1 MSQEASAHVPRKP
14 ARPVPV
20 KRVGVV
26 DSISGA
32 KTVRVVF
39 RNLVRDRVYGK
50 YLRRRTRL
58 LVHDEQQQAAV
69 GDTVEVARCRPLSK
83 RKSWRLLRV
92 LKRAGEDAAAVTGA
106 AGAEPSTG
114 GGGEA

>member
-1 MSQEASAHVPRKP
+1 LSQEASSHVPRKP
-14 ARPVPV
+14 ARPAPV

-32 KTVRVVF
+32 KTVRVAF
-39 RNLVRDRVYGK
+39 RTLVRDRMYGK

-58 LVHDEQQQAAV
+58 MVHDEQQQAAV
-69 GDTVEVARCRPLSK
+69 GDTVEVARCRPHSK
-83 RKSWRLLRV
+83 RKSWRLVRV
-92 LKRAGEDAAAVTGA
+92 VKRAGEGA
-106 AGAEPSTG
+106 SAPAEPAGEPSAG